1 MPRRWA
7 ASTVML
13 SNAIA
18 SNISS
23 PGTLDILVEMKAMSY
38 IYSLPPSTAFDGRGL
53 FGYSFGPLKQEDSD
67 IYYIEVEKGH
77 DTFMISKKIARTYYV
92 LGGSGYFTIADLKYD
107 VGPGMLVEVPPK
119 VEYSYSGKMKL
130 IAFSRPRWFMGND
143 THTKWNP
150 DVLQGNFPCAADGG
164 SWLTRLV
171 RLQIFGKSPI
181 GIYLGLNRRLWN
193 RLPASFTALGPIRL
207 YGNFLHALARIY
219 NVRGQAFS
227 TYFLRNRPQLEL
239 IRRLLE
245 RSPKTDILRVAV
257 LGCSTGAEAYSV
269 AWRIR
274 TARSDLKLILRAV
287 DISKRAIEVG
297 KCGVYSIVAP
307 QVTNTNIF
315 DRMTDTEIE
324 EMFDR
329 DGDVLTVKSWLKEG
343 IEWHVGDVGAPELV
357 DALGPQDIVIANNFL
372 CHMDP
377 SEAER
382 CLRNIARFVKPHGY
396 LFVSGIDLDI
406 RTKVAADLGWNPLQE
421 LLEESHEG
429 DPCMK
434 GFWPCHYAGLE
445 PLNKRRRDWR
455 LRYAAAFQ
463 LAAAADEDR
472 GSRGLCSSGDENRRY
487 SQVNLGVA
495 DAG

>member
-1 MPRRWA
+1 
-7 ASTVML
+7 ML

-38 IYSLPPSTAFDGRGL
+38 IYSLPSSTAFDGRGL

-67 IYYIEVEKGH
+67 IYYIEVERGH

-150 DVLQGNFPCAADGG
+150 DVVRGNFPCAADSGA
-164 SWLTRLV
+164 WLTRLV
-171 RLQIFGKSPI
+171 RLQIFRKSPI
-181 GIYLGLNRRLWN
+181 GIYLELNRRLWN

-207 YGNFLHALARIY
+207 YGNFLHALARIH

-274 TARSDLKLILRAV
+274 TARPDLKLILQAV
-287 DISKRAIEVG
+287 DISKRAVEVG
-297 KCGVYSIVAP
+297 KCGAYSIVAP

-315 DRMTDTEIE
+315 ERMTDTEIE

-463 LAAAADEDR
+463 LAAAADEETADR
-472 GSRGLCSSGDENRRY
+472 GGCAVRETRTGATARSTSASPI
-487 SQVNLGVA
+487 QVSTRS
-495 DAG
+495 